1 MERAPA
7 LPSIS
12 RAIRRSRDARQTLR
26 ARGRKRTAAIIGLP
40 LLALSAALTLSFA
53 AFPDSEV
60 VQAAATRAQS
70 LVDLLS
76 QRSPGPRTQGDLTK
90 TKRARRAATEHKE
103 GTIPA
108 LPRHHAATALLA
120 PEGPSIIDIVAPPS
134 TLALVDLGPPIAQL
148 DGGPPPSLGSIL
160 GPSPGGG
167 TNPSITPPESPG
179 SPVTNPS
186 LPPEPLETLTPAVP
200 EPGTW
205 AMMILGFGFVGWRL
219 RRAKAAGQKTLRA

>member
-12 RAIRRSRDARQTLR
+12 RAIRRSRDARQRLR
-26 ARGRKRTAAIIGLP
+26 ARRKRTAAIIGLP
-40 LLALSAALTLSFA
+40 LLALSAALTLSVA
-53 AFPDSEV
+53 AFPDNEV
-60 VQAAATRAQS
+60 VRAAATRAQS

-90 TKRARRAATEHKE
+90 TKRARTAASEHKE

-108 LPRHHAATALLA
+108 LLGHHAATALPV
-120 PEGPSIIDIVAPPS
+120 PEGPSLIGIVAPPS

-160 GPSPGGG
+160 GPSPGGD
-167 TNPSITPPESPG
+167 SFTPPESSG
-179 SPVTNPS
+179 SPKLNPS

-219 RRAKAAGQKTLRA
+219 RRAKAAGQKTLHA